1 MIHRKALGKGLS
13 ALLPDQGKMNA
24 PRVSEIPLAD
34 IVANRYQPRLS
45 FKDEALK
52 ELAASIKENGLIQPV
67 IVHKVDNGY
76 ELIAGE
82 RRFRAAKM
90 LGMAAIPAIIKSV
103 QNAEALEMAIVENIQ
118 REELNPI
125 EEAKAYKMLMDEFK
139 LTQEMVAKKVG
150 KQRPT
155 VANTLRLLN
164 LPRDIQAD
172 IETGRLTMGHARAL
186 LACDTEAAMMEMR
199 TQILQL
205 GLNVRD
211 VESKTAKKRSAA
223 AKTKIELDPNVR
235 SFIDSLQKKLSTKV
249 TLKPNRKGGGTLT
262 FEYYNQDDLDRILE
276 HLERI

>member
-1 MIHRKALGKGLS
+1 MIQRKALGKGLS
-13 ALLPDQGKMNA
+13 AFLPDQGKMNA
-24 PRVSEIPLAD
+24 PRVSEIPVTE

-82 RRFRAAKM
+82 RRFRASKM
-90 LGMAAIPAIIKSV
+90 LGLTSIPAIIKSV

-125 EEAKAYKMLMDEFK
+125 EEAKAYKMLMNEFK
-139 LTQEMVAKKVG
+139 LTQELVAKKVG

-164 LPRDIQAD
+164 LPAEIQGD

-186 LACDTEAAMMEMR
+186 LACETETAMMEMR

-211 VESKTAKKRSAA
+211 TESKTTRKKSAA
-223 AKTKIELDPNVR
+223 AKIKAELDPNTR
-235 SFIDSLQKKLSTKV
+235 AFIESLQKKLSTKV
-249 TLKPNRKGGGTLT
+249 TLKPNKKGGGTLT
-262 FEYYNQDDLDRILE
+262 FEYYNQDDFERLLE
-276 HLERI
+276 HLERL

>member
-24 PRVSEIPLAD
+24 PRVSEIPVAD

-90 LGMAAIPAIIKSV
+90 LGMAAIPAIVKSV
-103 QNAEALEMAIVENIQ
+103 RNAEALEMAIVENIQ

-139 LTQEMVAKKVG
+139 LTQELVAKKVG

-164 LPRDIQAD
+164 LPHDIQAD

-211 VESKTAKKRSAA
+211 VETKTAKKRSAA

-235 SFIDSLQKKLSTKV
+235 AFLQSLQKKLSTKV
-249 TLKPNRKGGGTLT
+249 TLKQNRKGGGALT

>member
-13 ALLPDQGKMNA
+13 ALLPDQAKLNA
-24 PRVSEIPLAD
+24 PRVSEIPVAD

-52 ELAASIKENGLIQPV
+52 ELAASIRENGLIQPV
-67 IVHKVDNGY
+67 IVHKVENGY

-125 EEAKAYKMLMDEFK
+125 EEAKAYKMLMHEFK
-139 LTQEMVAKKVG
+139 LTQELVAKKVG

-155 VANTLRLLN
+155 VANMLRLLH
-164 LPRDIQAD
+164 LPAEIQAD

-186 LACDTEAAMMEMR
+186 LACETEAAMMEMR

-211 VESKTAKKRSAA
+211 TESKTSKKKSAA
-223 AKTKIELDPNVR
+223 AKIKAELEPNLR
-235 SFIDSLQKKLSTKV
+235 AFIDSLQKKLSTKV
-249 TLKPNRKGGGTLT
+249 ILKPNRKGGGTLT
-262 FEYYNQDDLDRILE
+262 FEYYNPDDLDRLLE
-276 HLERI
+276 HLERL

>member
-1 MIHRKALGKGLS
+1 MIQRKALGKGLS
-13 ALLPDQGKMNA
+13 AFLPDQGKMNA

-82 RRFRAAKM
+82 RRFRASKM
-90 LGMAAIPAIIKSV
+90 LGMASIPAIIKSV

-125 EEAKAYKMLMDEFK
+125 EEAKAYRMLMDEFK
-139 LTQEMVAKKVG
+139 LTQELVARKVG

-164 LPRDIQAD
+164 LPAEIQAD
-172 IETGRLTMGHARAL
+172 IEIGRLTMGHARAL
-186 LACDTEAAMMEMR
+186 LSCETEAAMMEMR

-211 VESKTAKKRSAA
+211 TESKTTKKKTAA
-223 AKTKIELDPNVR
+223 AKTKAELDPNVR
-235 SFIDSLQKKLSTKV
+235 AFIESLQKKLSTKV
-249 TLKPNRKGGGTLT
+249 TLKPNKKGGGTLT
-262 FEYYNQDDLDRILE
+262 FEYYTQDDLERLLE

>member
-1 MIHRKALGKGLS
+1 MIQRKALGKGLS
-13 ALLPDQGKMNA
+13 AFLPDQGKMNA

-125 EEAKAYKMLMDEFK
+125 EEAKAYKMLMHEFK

-164 LPRDIQAD
+164 LPFEIQGD

-186 LACDTEAAMMEMR
+186 LACETESAMMEMR

-211 VESKTAKKRSAA
+211 TESKTTRKKTTA
-223 AKTKIELDPNVR
+223 AKVKAELDPNVR
-235 SFIDSLQKKLSTKV
+235 AFIESLQKKLSTKV
-249 TLKPNRKGGGTLT
+249 TLKPNKKGGGTLT
-262 FEYYNQDDLDRILE
+262 FEYYTQDDFERLLE
-276 HLERI
+276 HLERL

>member
-90 LGMAAIPAIIKSV
+90 LGMAAIPAIVKSV

-211 VESKTAKKRSAA
+211 VETKTAKKRSAA
-223 AKTKIELDPNVR
+223 AKTKIEVDPNVR
-235 SFIDSLQKKLSTKV
+235 AFLQSLQKKLSTKV